1 MTASA
6 QVQSIG
12 DVSFA
17 VPEGW
22 TYKPGAG
29 FGSVMFSSGQNFWL
43 MGVFSPMP
51 SSDNPSTDLKTAWTA
66 IVLSGK
72 DYQGYPA
79 LPYYAILHSVG
90 YPGVRADNSN
100 VNRTAYTRLYV
111 LEAGKSFVPVI
122 AVSREGMMLNTM
134 EHVADFFIGS
144 VRVAPLKA
152 QPIKTTITVA
162 DLAGHWIH
170 GMASSQT
177 YYDQQ
182 TGRYVGNTSA
192 FYGAGYDIAPNGSFT
207 YKMSGMMNSSFVGD
221 QDSGVVELGG
231 GMVIFNGRNHVV
243 RYQFINCQQAVDGS
257 TVLTLLPDKTQVNA
271 MTILNQGDEWS
282 RPPRK

>member
-1 MTASA
+1 MRRWILPLLLLLFAPMTASA

-170 GMASSQT
+170 GMASSQPT
-177 YYDQQ
+177 TTNRPDAMW
-182 TGRYVGNTSA
+182 GIRA
-192 FYGAGYDIAPNGSFT
+192 HFMAPGT
-207 YKMSGMMNSSFVGD
+207 
-221 QDSGVVELGG
+221 
-231 GMVIFNGRNHVV
+231 
-243 RYQFINCQQAVDGS
+243 
-257 TVLTLLPDKTQVNA
+257 TL
-271 MTILNQGDEWS
+271 
-282 RPPRK
+282 PPTAALHTR